1 MLIKFTKS
9 NTIINS
15 IVGMIITIVL
25 NRYYYGS
32 LVILYTLMI
41 ALHTIFNQELS
52 SYKIT
57 QYTHIPAYTI
67 LVVLIITSFFI
78 IYKSS
83 TTALPQKI
91 FTVSQLATSILF
103 VIFLK
108 YGKQKF
114 ELLNET
120 YINYV
125 PTLFFMGF
133 LISVGIIKDNQ
144 SILNKTYTESLHTV
158 KKVSKKE
165 Y

>member
-15 IVGMIITIVL
+15 IVAMVITIVL
-25 NRYYYGS
+25 NRYYYGT

-41 ALHTIFNQELS
+41 ALHTLFSQELS
-52 SYKIT
+52 SYKVT
-57 QYTHIPAYTI
+57 QYTHIPAYT
-67 LVVLIITSFFI
+67 VLFIIIITSFYI
-78 IYKSS
+78 IYKS
-83 TTALPQKI
+83 TTTELPQKI

-103 VIFLK
+103 VVFLK

-114 ELLNET
+114 EILNGT

-125 PTLFFMGF
+125 PTLFFLGF
-133 LISVGIIKDNQ
+133 LISVSIIKDNQ
-144 SILNKTYTESLHTV
+144 SILRKTYTETIHTA
-158 KKVSKKE
+158 KKE

>member
-9 NTIINS
+9 NTIVNA

-32 LVILYTLMI
+32 LVILFTLMV
-41 ALHTIFNQELS
+41 ALHTLFSQELS

-57 QYTHIPAYTI
+57 QYTHIPAYT
-67 LVVLIITSFFI
+67 VLFIIIITSFFI
-78 IYKSS
+78 LYKSA
-83 TTALPQKI
+83 TTELPQKI
-91 FTVSQLATSILF
+91 FTVIQLVVSILF
-103 VIFLK
+103 MIFLK
-108 YGKQKF
+108 YGKLKF

-125 PTLFFMGF
+125 PTLFFLGF
-133 LISVGIIKDNQ
+133 LISVSIIKDNQ
-144 SILNKTYTESLHTV
+144 SILRKTYTETLHTV
-158 KKVSKKE
+158 KKE

>member
-1 MLIKFTKS
+1 MINFTKS
-9 NTIINS
+9 NCIINS
-15 IVGMIITIVL
+15 IVAMVITIVL

-41 ALHTIFNQELS
+41 ALHTLFSQELS

-57 QYTHIPAYTI
+57 QYTHIPAYT
-67 LVVLIITSFFI
+67 VLFVIIITSFFI
-78 IYKSS
+78 LYKSA
-83 TTALPQKI
+83 TTELPQKL
-91 FTVSQLATSILF
+91 FTVSQLAVSILF
-103 VIFLK
+103 MIFLK

-125 PTLFFMGF
+125 PTLFFLGF
-133 LISVGIIKDNQ
+133 LISVSIIKDNQ
-144 SILNKTYTESLHTV
+144 SILRKTYTETLHTV
-158 KKVSKKE
+158 KKESNKE

>member
-15 IVGMIITIVL
+15 IVAMVITIVL

-41 ALHTIFNQELS
+41 ALHTLFSQELS

-57 QYTHIPAYTI
+57 QYTHIPAYT
-67 LVVLIITSFFI
+67 VLFVIIITSFFV
-78 IYKSS
+78 IYKST

-91 FTVSQLATSILF
+91 FTVIQLVVAVLC
-103 VIFLK
+103 VLFLK

-125 PTLFFMGF
+125 PTLFFLGF
-133 LISVGIIKDNQ
+133 LISVSIIKDNQ
-144 SILNKTYTESLHTV
+144 SILRKTYTETLHTA
-158 KKVSKKE
+158 KKE

>member
-1 MLIKFTKS
+1 MINFTKS
-9 NTIINS
+9 NCIINS
-15 IVGMIITIVL
+15 IVAMVITIVL

-41 ALHTIFNQELS
+41 ALHTLFSQELS

-57 QYTHIPAYTI
+57 QYTHIPAYT
-67 LVVLIITSFFI
+67 VLFVIIITSFFI
-78 IYKSS
+78 LYKSA
-83 TTALPQKI
+83 TTELPQKL
-91 FTVSQLATSILF
+91 FTVSQLADSILF
-103 VIFLK
+103 MIFLK

-125 PTLFFMGF
+125 PTLFFLGF
-133 LISVGIIKDNQ
+133 LISVSIIKDNQ
-144 SILNKTYTESLHTV
+144 SILRKTYTETLHTV
-158 KKVSKKE
+158 KKESNKE

>member
-1 MLIKFTKS
+1 MINFTKS
-9 NTIINS
+9 NCIINS
-15 IVGMIITIVL
+15 IVAMVITIVL

-41 ALHTIFNQELS
+41 ALHTIFSQELS

-57 QYTHIPAYTI
+57 QYTHIPAYT
-67 LVVLIITSFFI
+67 VLFVIIITSFFI
-78 IYKSS
+78 LYKSA
-83 TTALPQKI
+83 TTELPQKI
-91 FTVSQLATSILF
+91 FTVSQLAVSILF
-103 VIFLK
+103 MIFLK

-125 PTLFFMGF
+125 PTLFFLGF
-133 LISVGIIKDNQ
+133 LISVSIIKDNQ
-144 SILNKTYTESLHTV
+144 SILRKTYTETLHTV
-158 KKVSKKE
+158 KKESNKE

>member
-15 IVGMIITIVL
+15 IVAMVITIVL
-25 NRYYYGS
+25 NRYYYGT

-41 ALHTIFNQELS
+41 GLHTLFSQELS

-57 QYTHIPAYTI
+57 QYTHIPAYT
-67 LVVLIITSFFI
+67 VLFIIVITSFFI
-78 IYKSS
+78 LYKSA
-83 TTALPQKI
+83 TTELSQKI
-91 FTVSQLATSILF
+91 FTVIQLLVAILF
-103 VIFLK
+103 KVFLT

-114 ELLNET
+114 EILNET

-125 PTLFFMGF
+125 PTLFFLGF
-133 LISVGIIKDNQ
+133 LISVSIIKDNQ
-144 SILNKTYTESLHTV
+144 SILRKTYTETIHTA
-158 KKVSKKE
+158 KKESKKK